1 MLTYTSVVRA
11 SVEGLAGT
19 FIGRSFFWRRGISFG
34 FGQFVS
40 LSTEAIFSFKF
51 WEAASIV
58 SLGEAKMASF
68 LRSSFGFEFGAKV
81 CLSWSLWQ
89 VIPDWLVLEAT
100 GCEQREL
107 SLVCCGS
114 TSMIPAAKL

>member
-19 FIGRSFFWRRGISFG
+19 FIGRSFCWCRGISFG

-51 WEAASIV
+51 WEAASVV
-58 SLGEAKMASF
+58 SLGEAKNGFIFEIKFWLRVWSQGLSFLEFVASNSRLAF
-68 LRSSFGFEFGAKV
+68 LRSDRMRAERVVAA
-81 CLSWSLWQ
+81 LLWFYKH
-89 VIPDWLVLEAT
+89 D
-100 GCEQREL
+100 
-107 SLVCCGS
+107 SGS
-114 TSMIPAAKL
+114 

>member
-81 CLSWSLWQ
+81 CLF
-89 VIPDWLVLEAT
+89 
-100 GCEQREL
+100 G
-107 SLVCCGS
+107 VCG
-114 TSMIPAAKL
+114 K